1 MIAVDIRKEAALPT
15 VGSGRAETIELE
27 PIDRWGDQLEGG
39 LTKSFLVAVPY
50 VAKVV
55 HFSLNRTRLKPV
67 VGRPRF
73 WPARSP
79 VKEKRPNK
87 IPEVGA

>member
-55 HFSLNRTRLKPV
+55 HFSLNHLHPAQARRRQAPV
-67 VGRPRF
+67 LACQVPRQGKT
-73 WPARSP
+73 A
-79 VKEKRPNK
+79 
-87 IPEVGA
+87 